1 MAQPKRGPK
10 RLHIQLI
17 CFAFE
22 KVLGSRYSGSIR
34 GISDLTKEKK
44 KKEGR
49 GKELSV
55 VATPCPLYFGTMPQ
69 ERIMTQSP
77 CFLQMHYLFN
87 TNINYV
93 WLFGCHTIS
102 KLVID

>member
-1 MAQPKRGPK
+1 MDQDGDDVIRDNTTIIGKWNQGILEYTIKKMAQPKRGPK

-44 KKEGR
+44 KKRDEG
-49 GKELSV
+49 KN
-55 VATPCPLYFGTMPQ
+55 
-69 ERIMTQSP
+69 SP
-77 CFLQMHYLFN
+77 
-87 TNINYV
+87 
-93 WLFGCHTIS
+93 
-102 KLVID
+102 

>member
-10 RLHIQLI
+10 RLHIQFI

-44 KKEGR
+44 KSGR
-49 GKELSV
+49 RERTLLSSHPPPSLFWYNASGKDYDTVTLLLINALS
-55 VATPCPLYFGTMPQ
+55 F
-69 ERIMTQSP
+69 
-77 CFLQMHYLFN
+77 
-87 TNINYV
+87 
-93 WLFGCHTIS
+93 
-102 KLVID
+102 